1 MLMICNTKLTKFSN
15 RTTVKRSLL
24 AVILV
29 LLVSCDN
36 FSQMERIKVSS
47 FGTLNDGRDVQ
58 LFTLENARGTYVEI
72 MNLGGIIVSL
82 HTADDSGNMTDITT
96 GFDNPEQYISGSGY
110 MGAIVGRYANRIA
123 NGNFSIDGNQ
133 YTLAKNN
140 GDNAIHGGLIGFDKK
155 LWHAVPESKNSE
167 AILSLTLVSP
177 DGEEGYPGNLTAKV
191 TYTLNDNN
199 QLIIDYSAT
208 TDKATIINL
217 TQHAYFNLN
226 GHGAGSIVDHEV
238 MINAGQYT
246 PIDNESIP
254 TGELASVEG
263 TPLDFRT
270 AKTIGVDINSSHE
283 QIRFGSGFDHNF
295 IISHATEGDLTL
307 AASVLSPSSG
317 RTLKVFT
324 DQPGMQFYTGNFL
337 NGTLIGKEGAVYA
350 RRNAFCLETQHYPD
364 SPNNPGFPSTIL
376 RPGEQYT
383 TRTKFEFGVTS
394 ERYH

>member
-364 SPNNPGFPSTIL
+364 SPNKPNFPSTIL
-376 RPGEQYT
+376 RPGEQYV
-383 TRTKFEFGVTS
+383 TRTVFEFGVSS
-394 ERYH
+394 ER

>member
-1 MLMICNTKLTKFSN
+1 MLPVDNLKLTEISN
-15 RTTVKRSLL
+15 RIIVNRLLL
-24 AVILV
+24 AAIIV

-36 FSQMERIKVSS
+36 LPEVERIRVKS
-47 FGTLNDGRDVQ
+47 FGILDDGRNVQ
-58 LFTLENARGTYVEI
+58 LFTLKNAQGTSVDI
-72 MNLGGIIVSL
+72 MDLGGVIVSL
-82 HTADDSGNMTDITT
+82 RTADATGNITDITT
-96 GFDNPEQYISGSGY
+96 GFDHPQQYLSGSGY

-123 NGNFSIDGNQ
+123 NGRFSLDGKQ
-133 YTLAKNN
+133 YSLAKNN

-155 LWHAVPESKNSE
+155 FWHTDTESENSE
-167 AILSLTLVSP
+167 ASLSLTLESK

-191 TYTLNDNN
+191 TYTLNDRD

-208 TDKATIINL
+208 TDKVTVINL

-226 GHGAGSIVDHEV
+226 GHGAGSVLDQEI
-238 MINAGQYT
+238 MINADQYT

-270 AKTIGVDINSSHE
+270 PKPIGVNINSSHE

-295 IISHATEGDLTL
+295 IISHPVEGELTL
-307 AASVLSPSSG
+307 AASVLSPSTG
-317 RTLKVFT
+317 RTLNVYT
-324 DQPGMQFYTGNFL
+324 DQPGIQFYTGNFL

-364 SPNNPGFPSTIL
+364 SPNKPNFPSTIL
-376 RPGEQYT
+376 RPGEQYA
-383 TRTKFEFGVTS
+383 TRTVFEFGVNS
-394 ERYH
+394 ER